1 MVRLVDYETSSEED
15 DDLMI
20 YDHSKKKRPRSP
32 SPDSVI
38 ELGLPGPKRMIN
50 RHGNFGEE
58 VRFQDGGDFSLESG
72 GVKDVGGLEGGAV
85 DLVYDPIKKNFRKR
99 PSVSPV
105 QTSGGV
111 KDVGGL
117 EGGAVDLVYDPIKKT
132 FRKRPSVSPVKTRGF
147 SITSN
152 NEYGGARDEE
162 GGAGDEHGGDAKD
175 IRLLVNRVIPSG
187 FHFFPSDAELVQFL
201 TVKIEDPSFQFLC
214 IPDIEVYKL
223 HPEEICQGSIKICFT
238 KVERQGVEI
247 RRGLPGM
254 QENLAIGY

>member
-85 DLVYDPIKKNFRKR
+85 DLVYDPIKKN
-99 PSVSPV
+99 
-105 QTSGGV
+105 
-111 KDVGGL
+111 
-117 EGGAVDLVYDPIKKT
+117 